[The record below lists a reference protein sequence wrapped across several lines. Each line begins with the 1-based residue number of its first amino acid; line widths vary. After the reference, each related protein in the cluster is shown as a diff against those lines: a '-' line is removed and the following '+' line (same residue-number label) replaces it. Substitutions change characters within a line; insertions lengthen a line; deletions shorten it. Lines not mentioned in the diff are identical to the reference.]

1 MYSYSFINGND
12 NSSHNF
18 SNIFSMDSASG
29 GSSNN
34 NNNNN
39 NNLFQN
45 IPSQLLRNNN
55 NNNNSGL
62 YSTEENS
69 RTQLFNLTQAD
80 SDES

>member
-34 NNNNN
+34 NNNK
-39 NNLFQN
+39 NLFQN

-55 NNNNSGL
+55 NNSNNSGL

>member
-1 MYSYSFINGND
+1 MYSYSFISDND

-18 SNIFSMDSASG
+18 SNIFSMESASG
-29 GSSNN
+29 SN

-55 NNNNSGL
+55 NNSNNSGL